1 MRVCL
6 IKLAMLGPGTATMQ
20 RQYIMGGRGRARSL
34 GGDNGN
40 LSGPTLHHG
49 RQPRPAIDNV
59 IMEPAEITQAP
70 THPLSSEQGMSG
82 RLPVY
87 QLLIMF

>member
-1 MRVCL
+1 
-6 IKLAMLGPGTATMQ
+6 MQ

-49 RQPRPAIDNV
+49 PSLGQPRPAIDNV

-82 RLPVY
+82 RLPVN
-87 QLLIMF
+87 QLLIMFDKSS